1 MSLTTVIGTMVV
13 PLGMLAAL
21 GLVYIASRF
30 YDCGSE
36 QPKQRAAG
44 QH

>member
-30 YDCGSE
+30 YGCRDE
-36 QPKQRAAG
+36 QTKQDPVR

>member
-30 YDCGSE
+30 YGCRDE
-36 QPKQRAAG
+36 QPKQRAAS
-44 QH
+44 QN